1 MTSASAL
8 LASASILAV
17 LSSCRSLKI
26 VSSLPSLVDDTT
38 GPVFSGVDFGEDSGD
53 DKLSWTGEAS
63 LVVGLG
69 DDEDADELPVEV
81 FSVGLAEILP

>member
-1 MTSASAL
+1 L
-8 LASASILAV
+8 F
-17 LSSCRSLKI
+17 
-26 VSSLPSLVDDTT
+26 DDTT
-38 GPVFSGVDFGEDSGD
+38 GPVFSRVDFGEDPGD

-81 FSVGLAEILP
+81 FSVGLTDTLNEEGLSVVFAPVSELLKMAVSGGRPVET

>member
-1 MTSASAL
+1 
-8 LASASILAV
+8 V
-17 LSSCRSLKI
+17 N
-26 VSSLPSLVDDTT
+26 DTT

-81 FSVGLAEILP
+81 FSVGLVDTLNEKGLSVVFAPVSELPKMTVSGGRPVET